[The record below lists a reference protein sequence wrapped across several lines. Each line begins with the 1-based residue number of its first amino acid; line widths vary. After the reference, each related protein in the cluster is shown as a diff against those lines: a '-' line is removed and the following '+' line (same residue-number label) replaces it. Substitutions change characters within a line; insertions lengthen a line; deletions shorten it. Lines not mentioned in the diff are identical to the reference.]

1 MDSGER
7 EMIPV
12 TMTIINPQKEY
23 LMRRGSNQR
32 PPVLKS
38 TMLPI
43 ELLGSAQIKV
53 LDPEFSYMCWP
64 NPYSDWENQPPVEIE
79 DRYGIIL
86 QGRTVPEMSLVFV
99 YFDWSIHSAIFVYS
113 VDVNF

>member
-23 LMRRGSNQR
+23 LTRRGSNQR

-38 TMLPI
+38 TTLLT
-43 ELLGSAQIKV
+43 ELLGSAQLKV
-53 LDPEFSYMCWP
+53 LDPEFSYICRP
-64 NPYSDWENQPPVEIE
+64 KPYLDWENQPPVEIE

-99 YFDWSIHSAIFVYS
+99 HVYFD
-113 VDVNF
+113 